1 MVWHAACRPV
11 AIGGDDAW
19 SVPVITNGPCLWG
32 RLGPDMWLGLW
43 LRLLQHYIHIII
55 LYNCS
60 ITMNRI
66 MSRITFNPKY
76 CFDKPLLRG
85 FEFKMSRSIFRNRFF
100 FLSSANLQYRFK
112 EKVTKYFW
120 VKQIDI
126 SRSMIPS
133 VLRLCL
139 CTNLLTALL
148 LSHLSTFFVY
158 THFLI
163 FENIARQ
170 QFVLWADRAGWGK
183 CK

>member
-60 ITMNRI
+60 ITMLPLTNCCAANWHFLELHCRKKLLHLHSIHLLHFRI

-120 VKQIDI
+120 VKTD
-126 SRSMIPS
+126 
-133 VLRLCL
+133 CY
-139 CTNLLTALL
+139 
-148 LSHLSTFFVY
+148 F
-158 THFLI
+158 
-163 FENIARQ
+163 
-170 QFVLWADRAGWGK
+170 
-183 CK
+183 